1 MAGRRFFTAEACVF
15 RIITKGQKGMA
26 NKSFADVQEFLKGKV
41 ILVANR
47 GIPARRIC
55 RSIRERFDAVAAM
68 TATDVDKTAPSASTA
83 KELILLGPD
92 PRAYLDIDRIIDK
105 ARQRGVVGIHPGWG
119 FASEDTRFPQRCKEA
134 GITFIGATAEA
145 MNLLGN
151 KVQARA
157 VARKLG
163 IPVVPGSD
171 GAVDIA
177 TARQLISEIGL
188 PIMLKAEGGG
198 GGRGIFA
205 IHNEAELEDAFF
217 KASTMAQ
224 ASFGNPRLFVEK
236 FLADVRH
243 IEIQVIADM
252 YGNVFAFDERD
263 CTVQRNHQKL
273 VEITPSPWPGMT
285 RQLREQLKDYARRL
299 VRAVGYH
306 SLATV
311 EFLVTPDGTPY
322 MIEVNT
328 RLQVEHGITECRYG
342 IDLVEEQIAVSFGA
356 ELRYREENLRPS
368 YCAMQVRINCENP
381 QENFAPNAG
390 LITRYVSPGG
400 PGVRL
405 DSNISAGYEFPA
417 NYDSAGSLLIAYAH
431 DWEKTLGIMDRALSE
446 YIIGGIK
453 TTIPFPRQ
461 ILYHTLTRTTEIYT
475 NFVANHPELMQY
487 RDVAPESERLARLV
501 AEISAKG
508 YNPHVQ
514 LGEYRSVTTP
524 RLGAFDP
531 VLPPIPSQLR
541 RQPSPYPQGDRRALL
556 DFIRDSGYVHFT
568 DTTPRDFTQ
577 SNSGN
582 RFRLAE
588 DRLIGP
594 YLDNAGYF
602 SIENGGGAHFHVA
615 MLANMTYPFS
625 EAKEW
630 KSFAPK
636 TLKQLLVR
644 STNVLG
650 YTPQPRNLMRLT
662 GEMICDHYEVVRCFD
677 FLNHVENMR
686 PIAEVV
692 MDRKDVVFQP
702 AISLS
707 WAKGFDVNH
716 YLGVTEN
723 ILRMMAD
730 IMGADEKTA
739 ARSIIL
745 GLKDMAGV
753 CPPRF
758 MTELVTAL
766 RKRWPELV
774 LHYHRHCTDGL
785 FIPACGAAAK
795 AGAHI
800 IDVGLGSAVRSYG
813 QGDVLATVAYMED
826 ELGLE
831 CHLNK
836 DAIRDAN
843 FVCKQIMPYYD
854 RYCSPYF
861 KGIDYDVTRHG
872 MPGGATSSSQEGA
885 MKQGYIHL
893 LPYMLKFLE
902 GTRQIVRYHDVTP
915 GSQITWNTAFLAVT
929 GAWKRGG
936 EEEVRFLLEV
946 LNEVTRTPESEL
958 SSEMRKARL
967 NIYQDCNDAFRKLLL
982 GKFGRLPLGFPADW
996 VYESAF
1002 GSEWK
1007 SAIANRTEVSP
1018 LESLPDVNLAAEEA
1032 ACTELLKRK
1041 PTKEE
1046 FVLYLNH
1053 PADALKTM
1061 QFRMQYGDPNNL
1073 PLHVWFEGLKPGQ
1086 DLYFNDRSGKPH
1098 HLLLLSISRPN
1109 DAGVVICRYVLDS
1122 EIMSCEVQV
1131 AQPTGQ
1137 KAKGLTM
1144 ADPANKFH
1152 VASPSNGDLWVMY
1165 VHPGDIVKAGEELFN
1180 VSIMKQEKAVLAPVD
1195 GVVKRVLKTAD
1206 FKENK
1211 QMVSV
1216 REGELLVE
1224 LGPVPRICS
1233 NEACAQ
1239 PIPMDNVSF
1248 CPYCGSRVI

>member
-1 MAGRRFFTAEACVF
+1 
-15 RIITKGQKGMA
+15 
-26 NKSFADVQEFLKGKV
+26 
-41 ILVANR
+41 
-47 GIPARRIC
+47 
-55 RSIRERFDAVAAM
+55 
-68 TATDVDKTAPSASTA
+68 
-83 KELILLGPD
+83 
-92 PRAYLDIDRIIDK
+92 
-105 ARQRGVVGIHPGWG
+105 
-119 FASEDTRFPQRCKEA
+119 
-134 GITFIGATAEA
+134 
-145 MNLLGN
+145 
-151 KVQARA
+151 
-157 VARKLG
+157 
-163 IPVVPGSD
+163 
-171 GAVDIA
+171 
-177 TARQLISEIGL
+177 
-188 PIMLKAEGGG
+188 
-198 GGRGIFA
+198 
-205 IHNEAELEDAFF
+205 
-217 KASTMAQ
+217 
-224 ASFGNPRLFVEK
+224 
-236 FLADVRH
+236 
-243 IEIQVIADM
+243 
-252 YGNVFAFDERD
+252 
-263 CTVQRNHQKL
+263 
-273 VEITPSPWPGMT
+273 
-285 RQLREQLKDYARRL
+285 
-299 VRAVGYH
+299 
-306 SLATV
+306 
-311 EFLVTPDGTPY
+311 
-322 MIEVNT
+322 
-328 RLQVEHGITECRYG
+328 
-342 IDLVEEQIAVSFGA
+342 
-356 ELRYREENLRPS
+356 
-368 YCAMQVRINCENP
+368 
-381 QENFAPNAG
+381 
-390 LITRYVSPGG
+390 
-400 PGVRL
+400 
-405 DSNISAGYEFPA
+405 
-417 NYDSAGSLLIAYAH
+417 
-431 DWEKTLGIMDRALSE
+431 
-446 YIIGGIK
+446 
-453 TTIPFPRQ
+453 
-461 ILYHTLTRTTEIYT
+461 
-475 NFVANHPELMQY
+475 
-487 RDVAPESERLARLV
+487 
-501 AEISAKG
+501 
-508 YNPHVQ
+508 
-514 LGEYRSVTTP
+514 
-524 RLGAFDP
+524 
-531 VLPPIPSQLR
+531 
-541 RQPSPYPQGDRRALL
+541 
-556 DFIRDSGYVHFT
+556 
-568 DTTPRDFTQ
+568 
-577 SNSGN
+577 
-582 RFRLAE
+582 
-588 DRLIGP
+588 
-594 YLDNAGYF
+594 
-602 SIENGGGAHFHVA
+602 
-615 MLANMTYPFS
+615 
-625 EAKEW
+625 
-630 KSFAPK
+630 
-636 TLKQLLVR
+636 
-644 STNVLG
+644 
-650 YTPQPRNLMRLT
+650 MRLT

-915 GSQITWNTAFLAVT
+915 GSQITWNSAFLAVT

>member
-1 MAGRRFFTAEACVF
+1 
-15 RIITKGQKGMA
+15 
-26 NKSFADVQEFLKGKV
+26 
-41 ILVANR
+41 
-47 GIPARRIC
+47 
-55 RSIRERFDAVAAM
+55 
-68 TATDVDKTAPSASTA
+68 
-83 KELILLGPD
+83 
-92 PRAYLDIDRIIDK
+92 
-105 ARQRGVVGIHPGWG
+105 
-119 FASEDTRFPQRCKEA
+119 
-134 GITFIGATAEA
+134 
-145 MNLLGN
+145 
-151 KVQARA
+151 
-157 VARKLG
+157 
-163 IPVVPGSD
+163 
-171 GAVDIA
+171 
-177 TARQLISEIGL
+177 
-188 PIMLKAEGGG
+188 
-198 GGRGIFA
+198 
-205 IHNEAELEDAFF
+205 
-217 KASTMAQ
+217 
-224 ASFGNPRLFVEK
+224 
-236 FLADVRH
+236 
-243 IEIQVIADM
+243 
-252 YGNVFAFDERD
+252 
-263 CTVQRNHQKL
+263 
-273 VEITPSPWPGMT
+273 
-285 RQLREQLKDYARRL
+285 
-299 VRAVGYH
+299 
-306 SLATV
+306 
-311 EFLVTPDGTPY
+311 
-322 MIEVNT
+322 
-328 RLQVEHGITECRYG
+328 
-342 IDLVEEQIAVSFGA
+342 
-356 ELRYREENLRPS
+356 
-368 YCAMQVRINCENP
+368 
-381 QENFAPNAG
+381 
-390 LITRYVSPGG
+390 
-400 PGVRL
+400 
-405 DSNISAGYEFPA
+405 
-417 NYDSAGSLLIAYAH
+417 
-431 DWEKTLGIMDRALSE
+431 MDRALSE

-453 TTIPFPRQ
+453 TTIPFHRQ
-461 ILYHTLTRTTEIYT
+461 ILKHPLFRKGEINT

-730 IMGADEKTA
+730 IMGADEKAA

-785 FIPACGAAAK
+785 FIPSCGAAAK

-826 ELGLE
+826 ELGLK
-831 CHLNK
+831 CNLNK

-1032 ACTELLKRK
+1032 ACTELRKRK

-1239 PIPMDNVSF
+1239 PIPMDNDSF

>member
-1 MAGRRFFTAEACVF
+1 
-15 RIITKGQKGMA
+15 
-26 NKSFADVQEFLKGKV
+26 
-41 ILVANR
+41 
-47 GIPARRIC
+47 
-55 RSIRERFDAVAAM
+55 M
-68 TATDVDKTAPSASTA
+68 TA
-83 KELILLGPD
+83 
-92 PRAYLDIDRIIDK
+92 
-105 ARQRGVVGIHPGWG
+105 
-119 FASEDTRFPQRCKEA
+119 
-134 GITFIGATAEA
+134 
-145 MNLLGN
+145 
-151 KVQARA
+151 
-157 VARKLG
+157 
-163 IPVVPGSD
+163 
-171 GAVDIA
+171 
-177 TARQLISEIGL
+177 
-188 PIMLKAEGGG
+188 
-198 GGRGIFA
+198 
-205 IHNEAELEDAFF
+205 
-217 KASTMAQ
+217 
-224 ASFGNPRLFVEK
+224 
-236 FLADVRH
+236 
-243 IEIQVIADM
+243 
-252 YGNVFAFDERD
+252 
-263 CTVQRNHQKL
+263 
-273 VEITPSPWPGMT
+273 
-285 RQLREQLKDYARRL
+285 
-299 VRAVGYH
+299 
-306 SLATV
+306 
-311 EFLVTPDGTPY
+311 
-322 MIEVNT
+322 
-328 RLQVEHGITECRYG
+328 
-342 IDLVEEQIAVSFGA
+342 
-356 ELRYREENLRPS
+356 
-368 YCAMQVRINCENP
+368 
-381 QENFAPNAG
+381 
-390 LITRYVSPGG
+390 
-400 PGVRL
+400 
-405 DSNISAGYEFPA
+405 
-417 NYDSAGSLLIAYAH
+417 
-431 DWEKTLGIMDRALSE
+431 
-446 YIIGGIK
+446 
-453 TTIPFPRQ
+453 
-461 ILYHTLTRTTEIYT
+461 
-475 NFVANHPELMQY
+475 
-487 RDVAPESERLARLV
+487 
-501 AEISAKG
+501 
-508 YNPHVQ
+508 
-514 LGEYRSVTTP
+514 
-524 RLGAFDP
+524 
-531 VLPPIPSQLR
+531 
-541 RQPSPYPQGDRRALL
+541 
-556 DFIRDSGYVHFT
+556 
-568 DTTPRDFTQ
+568 
-577 SNSGN
+577 
-582 RFRLAE
+582 
-588 DRLIGP
+588 
-594 YLDNAGYF
+594 
-602 SIENGGGAHFHVA
+602 
-615 MLANMTYPFS
+615 
-625 EAKEW
+625 
-630 KSFAPK
+630 
-636 TLKQLLVR
+636 
-644 STNVLG
+644 
-650 YTPQPRNLMRLT
+650 
-662 GEMICDHYEVVRCFD
+662 
-677 FLNHVENMR
+677 
-686 PIAEVV
+686 
-692 MDRKDVVFQP
+692 
-702 AISLS
+702 
-707 WAKGFDVNH
+707 
-716 YLGVTEN
+716 
-723 ILRMMAD
+723 
-730 IMGADEKTA
+730 
-739 ARSIIL
+739 
-745 GLKDMAGV
+745 
-753 CPPRF
+753 
-758 MTELVTAL
+758 LVTAL

-785 FIPACGAAAK
+785 FIPSCGAAAK

-826 ELGLE
+826 ELGLK
-831 CHLNK
+831 CNLNK

-1007 SAIANRTEVSP
+1007 SAIANRTEASP

-1137 KAKGLTM
+1137 KSKGLTM
-1144 ADPANKFH
+1144 ADPANKYH

>member
-1 MAGRRFFTAEACVF
+1 
-15 RIITKGQKGMA
+15 
-26 NKSFADVQEFLKGKV
+26 
-41 ILVANR
+41 
-47 GIPARRIC
+47 
-55 RSIRERFDAVAAM
+55 
-68 TATDVDKTAPSASTA
+68 
-83 KELILLGPD
+83 
-92 PRAYLDIDRIIDK
+92 
-105 ARQRGVVGIHPGWG
+105 
-119 FASEDTRFPQRCKEA
+119 
-134 GITFIGATAEA
+134 
-145 MNLLGN
+145 
-151 KVQARA
+151 
-157 VARKLG
+157 
-163 IPVVPGSD
+163 
-171 GAVDIA
+171 
-177 TARQLISEIGL
+177 
-188 PIMLKAEGGG
+188 
-198 GGRGIFA
+198 
-205 IHNEAELEDAFF
+205 
-217 KASTMAQ
+217 
-224 ASFGNPRLFVEK
+224 
-236 FLADVRH
+236 
-243 IEIQVIADM
+243 
-252 YGNVFAFDERD
+252 
-263 CTVQRNHQKL
+263 
-273 VEITPSPWPGMT
+273 
-285 RQLREQLKDYARRL
+285 L

-342 IDLVEEQIAVSFGA
+342 IDLVEEQIAVAFGA

-453 TTIPFPRQ
+453 TTIPFHRQ
-461 ILYHTLTRTTEIYT
+461 ILKHPLFRKGEINT

>member
-1 MAGRRFFTAEACVF
+1 
-15 RIITKGQKGMA
+15 
-26 NKSFADVQEFLKGKV
+26 
-41 ILVANR
+41 
-47 GIPARRIC
+47 
-55 RSIRERFDAVAAM
+55 
-68 TATDVDKTAPSASTA
+68 
-83 KELILLGPD
+83 
-92 PRAYLDIDRIIDK
+92 
-105 ARQRGVVGIHPGWG
+105 
-119 FASEDTRFPQRCKEA
+119 
-134 GITFIGATAEA
+134 
-145 MNLLGN
+145 
-151 KVQARA
+151 
-157 VARKLG
+157 
-163 IPVVPGSD
+163 
-171 GAVDIA
+171 
-177 TARQLISEIGL
+177 
-188 PIMLKAEGGG
+188 
-198 GGRGIFA
+198 
-205 IHNEAELEDAFF
+205 
-217 KASTMAQ
+217 
-224 ASFGNPRLFVEK
+224 
-236 FLADVRH
+236 
-243 IEIQVIADM
+243 
-252 YGNVFAFDERD
+252 
-263 CTVQRNHQKL
+263 
-273 VEITPSPWPGMT
+273 
-285 RQLREQLKDYARRL
+285 
-299 VRAVGYH
+299 
-306 SLATV
+306 
-311 EFLVTPDGTPY
+311 
-322 MIEVNT
+322 
-328 RLQVEHGITECRYG
+328 
-342 IDLVEEQIAVSFGA
+342 
-356 ELRYREENLRPS
+356 
-368 YCAMQVRINCENP
+368 
-381 QENFAPNAG
+381 
-390 LITRYVSPGG
+390 
-400 PGVRL
+400 
-405 DSNISAGYEFPA
+405 
-417 NYDSAGSLLIAYAH
+417 
-431 DWEKTLGIMDRALSE
+431 
-446 YIIGGIK
+446 
-453 TTIPFPRQ
+453 
-461 ILYHTLTRTTEIYT
+461 
-475 NFVANHPELMQY
+475 
-487 RDVAPESERLARLV
+487 
-501 AEISAKG
+501 
-508 YNPHVQ
+508 
-514 LGEYRSVTTP
+514 
-524 RLGAFDP
+524 
-531 VLPPIPSQLR
+531 
-541 RQPSPYPQGDRRALL
+541 
-556 DFIRDSGYVHFT
+556 
-568 DTTPRDFTQ
+568 
-577 SNSGN
+577 
-582 RFRLAE
+582 
-588 DRLIGP
+588 
-594 YLDNAGYF
+594 
-602 SIENGGGAHFHVA
+602 
-615 MLANMTYPFS
+615 
-625 EAKEW
+625 
-630 KSFAPK
+630 
-636 TLKQLLVR
+636 
-644 STNVLG
+644 
-650 YTPQPRNLMRLT
+650 
-662 GEMICDHYEVVRCFD
+662 
-677 FLNHVENMR
+677 
-686 PIAEVV
+686 
-692 MDRKDVVFQP
+692 
-702 AISLS
+702 
-707 WAKGFDVNH
+707 
-716 YLGVTEN
+716 
-723 ILRMMAD
+723 MMAD

-1109 DAGVVICRYVLDS
+1109 DAGVVVCRYVLDS

>member
-1 MAGRRFFTAEACVF
+1 
-15 RIITKGQKGMA
+15 
-26 NKSFADVQEFLKGKV
+26 
-41 ILVANR
+41 
-47 GIPARRIC
+47 
-55 RSIRERFDAVAAM
+55 
-68 TATDVDKTAPSASTA
+68 
-83 KELILLGPD
+83 
-92 PRAYLDIDRIIDK
+92 
-105 ARQRGVVGIHPGWG
+105 
-119 FASEDTRFPQRCKEA
+119 
-134 GITFIGATAEA
+134 
-145 MNLLGN
+145 
-151 KVQARA
+151 
-157 VARKLG
+157 
-163 IPVVPGSD
+163 
-171 GAVDIA
+171 
-177 TARQLISEIGL
+177 
-188 PIMLKAEGGG
+188 
-198 GGRGIFA
+198 
-205 IHNEAELEDAFF
+205 
-217 KASTMAQ
+217 
-224 ASFGNPRLFVEK
+224 
-236 FLADVRH
+236 
-243 IEIQVIADM
+243 
-252 YGNVFAFDERD
+252 
-263 CTVQRNHQKL
+263 
-273 VEITPSPWPGMT
+273 
-285 RQLREQLKDYARRL
+285 
-299 VRAVGYH
+299 
-306 SLATV
+306 
-311 EFLVTPDGTPY
+311 
-322 MIEVNT
+322 
-328 RLQVEHGITECRYG
+328 
-342 IDLVEEQIAVSFGA
+342 
-356 ELRYREENLRPS
+356 
-368 YCAMQVRINCENP
+368 
-381 QENFAPNAG
+381 
-390 LITRYVSPGG
+390 
-400 PGVRL
+400 
-405 DSNISAGYEFPA
+405 
-417 NYDSAGSLLIAYAH
+417 
-431 DWEKTLGIMDRALSE
+431 
-446 YIIGGIK
+446 
-453 TTIPFPRQ
+453 
-461 ILYHTLTRTTEIYT
+461 
-475 NFVANHPELMQY
+475 
-487 RDVAPESERLARLV
+487 
-501 AEISAKG
+501 
-508 YNPHVQ
+508 
-514 LGEYRSVTTP
+514 
-524 RLGAFDP
+524 
-531 VLPPIPSQLR
+531 
-541 RQPSPYPQGDRRALL
+541 
-556 DFIRDSGYVHFT
+556 
-568 DTTPRDFTQ
+568 
-577 SNSGN
+577 
-582 RFRLAE
+582 
-588 DRLIGP
+588 
-594 YLDNAGYF
+594 
-602 SIENGGGAHFHVA
+602 
-615 MLANMTYPFS
+615 
-625 EAKEW
+625 
-630 KSFAPK
+630 
-636 TLKQLLVR
+636 
-644 STNVLG
+644 
-650 YTPQPRNLMRLT
+650 
-662 GEMICDHYEVVRCFD
+662 
-677 FLNHVENMR
+677 
-686 PIAEVV
+686 

>member
-1 MAGRRFFTAEACVF
+1 
-15 RIITKGQKGMA
+15 
-26 NKSFADVQEFLKGKV
+26 
-41 ILVANR
+41 
-47 GIPARRIC
+47 
-55 RSIRERFDAVAAM
+55 
-68 TATDVDKTAPSASTA
+68 
-83 KELILLGPD
+83 
-92 PRAYLDIDRIIDK
+92 
-105 ARQRGVVGIHPGWG
+105 
-119 FASEDTRFPQRCKEA
+119 
-134 GITFIGATAEA
+134 
-145 MNLLGN
+145 
-151 KVQARA
+151 
-157 VARKLG
+157 
-163 IPVVPGSD
+163 
-171 GAVDIA
+171 
-177 TARQLISEIGL
+177 
-188 PIMLKAEGGG
+188 
-198 GGRGIFA
+198 
-205 IHNEAELEDAFF
+205 
-217 KASTMAQ
+217 
-224 ASFGNPRLFVEK
+224 
-236 FLADVRH
+236 
-243 IEIQVIADM
+243 
-252 YGNVFAFDERD
+252 
-263 CTVQRNHQKL
+263 
-273 VEITPSPWPGMT
+273 
-285 RQLREQLKDYARRL
+285 
-299 VRAVGYH
+299 
-306 SLATV
+306 
-311 EFLVTPDGTPY
+311 
-322 MIEVNT
+322 
-328 RLQVEHGITECRYG
+328 
-342 IDLVEEQIAVSFGA
+342 
-356 ELRYREENLRPS
+356 
-368 YCAMQVRINCENP
+368 
-381 QENFAPNAG
+381 
-390 LITRYVSPGG
+390 
-400 PGVRL
+400 
-405 DSNISAGYEFPA
+405 
-417 NYDSAGSLLIAYAH
+417 
-431 DWEKTLGIMDRALSE
+431 
-446 YIIGGIK
+446 
-453 TTIPFPRQ
+453 
-461 ILYHTLTRTTEIYT
+461 
-475 NFVANHPELMQY
+475 
-487 RDVAPESERLARLV
+487 
-501 AEISAKG
+501 
-508 YNPHVQ
+508 
-514 LGEYRSVTTP
+514 
-524 RLGAFDP
+524 
-531 VLPPIPSQLR
+531 
-541 RQPSPYPQGDRRALL
+541 
-556 DFIRDSGYVHFT
+556 
-568 DTTPRDFTQ
+568 
-577 SNSGN
+577 
-582 RFRLAE
+582 
-588 DRLIGP
+588 
-594 YLDNAGYF
+594 
-602 SIENGGGAHFHVA
+602 

-1018 LESLPDVNLAAEEA
+1018 LESLPDVNLAAEKA